1 MAYTN
6 KLDTSIIIET
16 QTVNADTGTVIKS
29 SVAAES
35 TIELAD
41 VKAYHTYVRA
51 DGTIIPTFCTLIM
64 SGGEK
69 LIVSNTYAAIDA
81 LINP

>member
-1 MAYTN
+1 MAYTT

-16 QTVNADTGTVIKS
+16 QTVNADTGTVINS
-29 SVAAES
+29 SIAAES

-41 VKAYHTYVRA
+41 VKAYHTYVKA
-51 DGTIIPTFCTLIM
+51 DGTIIPTFCALIM
-64 SGGEK
+64 SSGQK